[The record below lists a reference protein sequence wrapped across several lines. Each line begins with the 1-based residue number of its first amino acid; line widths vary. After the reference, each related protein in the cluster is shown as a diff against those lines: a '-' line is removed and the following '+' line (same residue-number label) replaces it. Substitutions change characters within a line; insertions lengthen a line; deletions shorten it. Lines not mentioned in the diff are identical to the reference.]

1 MHTQTDSEDI
11 LLKRISEGDQEA
23 FHAIYYHY
31 APRLYGK
38 LLKTL
43 HSEDLAS
50 EILQE
55 VFLTIWQKRALI
67 DPSRSFRSYLFR
79 IADNLAIDLFR
90 KSNRNQAVMER
101 LLAASIDHYTH
112 TEEWL
117 EQKEKAGL
125 LSKAIETLPPQRKTV
140 FILCKLE
147 GKSHDE
153 VARMLN
159 ISPSTVN
166 NHVVKAMQSLRSY
179 LSDHPEA
186 AGMLLLYFL
195 LQ

>member
-1 MHTQTDSEDI
+1 MHIQTDSEEV
-11 LLKRISEGDQEA
+11 LLKKMAEGDQDA

-38 LLKTL
+38 LLKAL
-43 HSEDLAS
+43 HSEDLSS

-55 VFLTIWQKRALI
+55 VFLTIWQKRSLI
-67 DPSRSFRSYLFR
+67 DPARSFRSYLFK

-90 KSNRNQAVMER
+90 KANRDQAVMSR

-125 LSKAIETLPPQRKTV
+125 LHRAIEELPPQRKMV
-140 FILCKLE
+140 FVLCKLE
-147 GKSHDE
+147 GKSHEE
-153 VARMLN
+153 VAKLLN
-159 ISPSTVN
+159 IAPSTVN
-166 NHVVKAMQSLRSY
+166 NHIVKAMQFLRNY
-179 LSDHPEA
+179 LSEHPDL

>member
-1 MHTQTDSEDI
+1 MHIQTDNEAV
-11 LLKRISEGDQEA
+11 LLKKMAEGDQEA

-43 HSEDLAS
+43 HSEDLSS

-55 VFLTIWQKRALI
+55 VFLTIWQKRSLI
-67 DPSRSFRSYLFR
+67 DPTRSFRSYLFK

-90 KSNRNQAVMER
+90 KANRDQAVMSR

-125 LSKAIETLPPQRKTV
+125 LHKVIEELPPQRKMV
-140 FILCKLE
+140 FVLCKLE
-147 GKSHDE
+147 GKSHEE

-166 NHVVKAMQSLRSY
+166 NHIVKAMQFLRNY
-179 LSDHPEA
+179 LAEHPDV

>member
-11 LLKRISEGDQEA
+11 LLKKISEGDQDA

-67 DPSRSFRSYLFR
+67 DPSRSFRSYLFK
-79 IADNLAIDLFR
+79 IADNLAIELFR
-90 KSNRNQAVMER
+90 RSNRSQAVMDR

-125 LSKAIETLPPQRKTV
+125 LHTAIEALPPQRKTV

-147 GKSHDE
+147 GKSHEE
-153 VARMLN
+153 VARMLD

-166 NHVVKAMQSLRSY
+166 NHIVKAMQSLRNY
-179 LSDHPEA
+179 LADHPDV
-186 AGMLLLYFL
+186 AGVLLLYFL

>member
-11 LLKRISEGDQEA
+11 LLKKISGGDQDA

-67 DPSRSFRSYLFR
+67 DPSRSFRSYLFK
-79 IADNLAIDLFR
+79 IADNLAIELFR
-90 KSNRNQAVMER
+90 RSNRSQAVMDR

-125 LSKAIETLPPQRKTV
+125 LHKAIEALPPQRKTV

-147 GKSHDE
+147 GKSHEE
-153 VARMLN
+153 VARMLD

-166 NHVVKAMQSLRSY
+166 NHIVKAMQSLRSY
-179 LSDHPEA
+179 LADHPDA

>member
-11 LLKRISEGDQEA
+11 LLKKISEGDQDA

-67 DPSRSFRSYLFR
+67 DPSRSFRSYLFK
-79 IADNLAIDLFR
+79 IADNLAIELFR
-90 KSNRNQAVMER
+90 RSNRSQAVMDR

-125 LSKAIETLPPQRKTV
+125 LHKAIEALPPQRKTV

-147 GKSHDE
+147 GKSHEE
-153 VARMLN
+153 VARMLD

-166 NHVVKAMQSLRSY
+166 NHIVKAMQSLRNY
-179 LSDHPEA
+179 LADHPDV
-186 AGMLLLYFL
+186 AGVLLLYFL